1 MSKTWD
7 LSDVPTV
14 TSEDL
19 ALPMRMLIDAGR
31 GLVLLKGLSDD
42 DLRAITPAIWQHLD
56 AARASAVLTRFR
68 CLVDAFSA
76 RRLRQLFLDRGHAL
90 IDPAIRYAA
99 TARLNARWGF
109 NLHRFASTL
118 AQRDETAESRTEP
131 RLPAAVLE
139 RLRARAAQ
147 QTIAIAPT
155 VTIGYPALRNT
166 DGTQP
171 LAREFAL

>member
-14 TSEDL
+14 TPEDL
-19 ALPMRMLIDAGR
+19 AMPMRLLIDAGR
-31 GLVLLKGLSDD
+31 GLVLLKGLSDE
-42 DLRAITPAIWQHLD
+42 DLRTITPAIWQRLD

-99 TARLNARWGF
+99 AARLNARWGF
-109 NLHRFASTL
+109 NLHRFAGTL
-118 AQRDETAESRTEP
+118 TQQEETDEHHAVS
-131 RLPAAVLE
+131 RLPAATLE

-147 QTIAIAPT
+147 QTTAIAPA
-155 VTIGYPALRNT
+155 VAIAYPTLRNT
-166 DGTQP
+166 DGAQR